1 MQAQFQS
8 CRDGGVGPCVAG
20 ACPAATQ
27 TCITTANGAQL
38 CCENSQIV
46 NSSTTTA
53 PCVDLINP
61 STGVSDC
68 PRLSYLCSDPIYYNL
83 MTQQCAK
90 TCNRCTDVTTSP
102 GGTTACRDLVNPSTG
117 ISDCTRMASY
127 CTNAVY
133 SALMRQQ
140 CPRTCGYC
148 T

>member
-1 MQAQFQS
+1 MKALLLFILLVCTQVMQAQFQS
-8 CRDGGVGPCVAG
+8 CRDGGVG
-20 ACPAATQ
+20 
-27 TCITTANGAQL
+27 
-38 CCENSQIV
+38 
-46 NSSTTTA
+46 

-102 GGTTACRDLVNPSTG
+102 GGTTG